1 MALETQEI
9 FEAALEA
16 GFTPDQAVTMT
27 AIALAESG
35 GNPQAESPVTANERS
50 IGLWQINLKAHG
62 RMVEEN
68 GWDLTDPVDNARA
81 AYAVSQ
87 SGTTINPWTVTH
99 NANGARYRDFI
110 QAAEDAAE
118 ARGHPNVRVNAAGAD
133 GYDGADVPAGASID
147 QATGGDQPA
156 VANSFVQAEVDDR
169 VGSFGDMSGEALRAV
184 AQQDDGV
191 PVGEFLRN
199 ALGQDGDR
207 YVFGA
212 DPDPND
218 PDPDVFDCAEL
229 VQWSLERLG
238 APNPGGSTNEQQHW
252 LRNEENG
259 AIQIPVDLAREI
271 PGAVIYS
278 VSSSRSADGRFAG
291 HVGISLGNGET
302 IEARGKDWGVGSW
315 EMGNRFETAFLLP
328 GIDYTDL
335 GGLDDGEFRDRSAGL
350 RLAESN
356 IGALDSDRDLLAD
369 HYEVMY
375 GLDPADPD
383 MDGDGITDGYELMV
397 LGTDAMNPDSD
408 YDGLRD
414 DVERVLGFDPTQYD
428 NPDLEAEATLT
439 PEDWLDSDGDGIVN
453 WAEEMMGFDPDDAD
467 TDDDGIIDSLEQATP
482 DEPPP
487 DEFEM
492 AFDNADNIGDG

>member
-27 AIALAESG
+27 AIALAESS
-35 GNPQAESPVTANERS
+35 GNPAGPESPVTNDERS
-50 IGLWQINLKAHG
+50 SGLWQINLVSH
-62 RMVEEN
+62 RTTVEEN

-81 AYAVSQ
+81 AFMVSQ
-87 SGTTINPWTVTH
+87 GGTTINPWTVTH
-99 NANGARYRDFI
+99 ADKGARYLDPEFVQKAEAAAASSGYPNMRVTTAEVNGYRGVDVPASASAE
-110 QAAEDAAE
+110 QAAGGELSAVT
-118 ARGHPNVRVNAAGAD
+118 NSF
-133 GYDGADVPAGASID
+133 DGAD
-147 QATGGDQPA
+147 
-156 VANSFVQAEVDDR
+156 VDDR
-169 VGSFGDMSGEALRAV
+169 VGSFGEMSEEALRAV

-199 ALGQDGDR
+199 ALGQEGDR
-207 YVFGA
+207 YVYGA

-218 PDPDVFDCAEL
+218 PNPDAFDCAEL

-252 LRNEENG
+252 LRNEANG
-259 AIQIPVDLAREI
+259 AIQIPVELAREI

-278 VSSSRSADGRFAG
+278 VSSSRAADGRYAG

-302 IEARGKDWGVGSW
+302 IEARGRDWGVGSW

-328 GIDYTDL
+328 GVDYTDL
-335 GGLDDGEFRDRSAGL
+335 GGLDDAEFMDRSAGL

-356 IGALDSDRDLLAD
+356 LGSVDSDRDMLAD

-375 GLDPADPD
+375 GLDPANPD

-428 NPDLEAEATLT
+428 NPDLEAESTLA

-467 TDDDGIIDSLEQATP
+467 TDDDGIHRQPRGDTARRTP
-482 DEPPP
+482 T
-487 DEFEM
+487 
-492 AFDNADNIGDG
+492 